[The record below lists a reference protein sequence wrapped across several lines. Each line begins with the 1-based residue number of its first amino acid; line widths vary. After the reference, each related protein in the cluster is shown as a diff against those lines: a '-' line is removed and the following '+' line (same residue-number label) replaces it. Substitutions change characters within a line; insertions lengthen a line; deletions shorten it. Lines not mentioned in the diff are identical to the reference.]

1 MAKAFDLNAFFYAHR
16 GLWTKDAVPENSL
29 ASFVAAAEAG
39 LGIEFDVRPS
49 EEGEIMIFH
58 DPVIERMTALRGLVE
73 QYRTS
78 VLHTL
83 TLGDTDE
90 HIPTLDDLLAMW
102 PERLPLLCEMK
113 IDGTTDPDRFARKVG
128 ARLAKWD
135 GIAAAMSFSEDAVRA
150 LPKGLMRGQLVYPAG
165 PVGGDR
171 TDAIV
176 ERALAD
182 GIDYLAVHYSDVS
195 RVAELVGGRDV
206 PVVVWTVRSDA
217 DLAAVRPYKAAII
230 FEHIDPAHLTP

>member
-1 MAKAFDLNAFFYAHR
+1 MAKPFDLNAFAYAHR
-16 GLWTKDAVPENSL
+16 GLWTKDTVPENSL

-49 EEGEIMIFH
+49 EEGEIMVFH
-58 DPVIERMTALRGLVE
+58 DPVIERMTTLRGLVE

-78 VLHTL
+78 ALRTL
-83 TLGDTDE
+83 TLNGTSE
-90 HIPTLDDLLAMW
+90 HIPTLDDLLAIW
-102 PERLPLLCEMK
+102 PAHLPLLCEMK

-128 ARLAKWD
+128 ARLADWD
-135 GIAAAMSFSEDAVRA
+135 GLAAAMSFSEDAVRA

-171 TDAIV
+171 TDGIV

-182 GIDYLAVHYSDVS
+182 GIDYLAVHYTDMA
-195 RVAELVGGRDV
+195 RVMERTQGTNT
-206 PVVVWTVRSDA
+206 PVVVWTVRSEA

-230 FEHIDPAHLTP
+230 FEHIDPAHVTP